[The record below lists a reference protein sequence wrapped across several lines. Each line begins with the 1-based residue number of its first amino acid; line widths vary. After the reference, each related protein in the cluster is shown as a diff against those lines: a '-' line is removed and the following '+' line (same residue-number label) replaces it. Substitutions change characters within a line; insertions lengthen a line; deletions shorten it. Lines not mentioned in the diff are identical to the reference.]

1 MDPSQL
7 KAFWADL
14 LSKSLSCFG
23 VDSSSTVLDCC
34 ARDTGLVFALMDHF
48 SRVGSNDLTKTCP
61 TQTHFDIRDPSYW
74 TAMQAKYAGIVTE
87 PPRNPSLILT
97 IINNAFAVGT
107 KFCALL
113 LSKFDNTNFLMQ
125 CPPSLVVI
133 VDGLQQ
139 SLFLWLNPAIVGTRL
154 VSLTGDIVTAYQSEP
169 TLFGEAIRAE
179 VTRVCQVTTSF
190 PPSFNHQEPTYAPS
204 ISCLTTSAMASN
216 TGMLSYT
223 STTQVSV
230 SPAEV
235 ESSPFSSKS
244 DDDDS
249 STDVDQ
255 KTLLYLKGIAAAN
268 QGQALQEYIEK
279 YSNVFSKR
287 EVITKVCK
295 MKYRSAQRKLRIAK
309 YIASYPEISAMTQRQ
324 AEKYISE
331 KLKQNKPHLKATR
344 RRKLNEAEQN
354 ALLQNLPVY

>member
-1 MDPSQL
+1 
-7 KAFWADL
+7 
-14 LSKSLSCFG
+14 
-23 VDSSSTVLDCC
+23 
-34 ARDTGLVFALMDHF
+34 MDHF

-97 IINNAFAVGT
+97 IINNAFAIGT

-179 VTRVCQVTTSF
+179 VTRVCQVTSSF

>member
-1 MDPSQL
+1 MDSSQL

-48 SRVGSNDLTKTCP
+48 TRVGSNDLAKGCP

-74 TAMQAKYAGIVTE
+74 SAMQAKYAGIVTE

-97 IINNAFAVGT
+97 IINNAFAIGT
-107 KFCALL
+107 KFCGLL
-113 LSKFDNTNFLMQ
+113 LSKYDNTNFLMQ
-125 CPPSLVVI
+125 CPPSLVVL

-169 TLFGEAIRAE
+169 NLFGEAIRAE
-179 VTRVCQVTTSF
+179 VTRVCQVSAF
-190 PPSFNHQEPTYAPS
+190 SPAFNPQEPAYSPS
-204 ISCLTTSAMASN
+204 ISCVTSSAMTSN

-223 STTQVSV
+223 TNTQVGVAS
-230 SPAEV
+230 SPED
-235 ESSPFSSKS
+235 SSPFSSKS
-244 DDDDS
+244 DEDDS

-309 YIASYPEISAMTQRQ
+309 YIASYPEISTMTQRQ

>member
-1 MDPSQL
+1 MDSSQL
-7 KAFWADL
+7 KAFWADV

-23 VDSSSTVLDCC
+23 VDNSSTVLDCC

-61 TQTHFDIRDPSYW
+61 TQTHFDIRDPAYW
-74 TAMQAKYAGIVTE
+74 KAIQAKYAGIVTE
-87 PPRNPSLILT
+87 PPRNPALILT
-97 IINNAFAVGT
+97 ILNNAFSIGT

-113 LSKFDNTNFLMQ
+113 LSKFDNTNFLIQ
-125 CPPSLVVI
+125 CPPSMVVL

-169 TLFGEAIRAE
+169 TLFGEAIRSE
-179 VTRVCQVTTSF
+179 VTRVCQVTSGF
-190 PPSFNHQEPTYAPS
+190 SPSFNTQEPAYAPS
-204 ISCLTTSAMASN
+204 ISCVTASSMASN

-223 STTQVSV
+223 SSTQVSV
-230 SPAEV
+230 SPSEAE
-235 ESSPFSSKS
+235 SPFSSKS
-244 DDDDS
+244 DEDDS

-279 YSNVFSKR
+279 YSSVFSKR

-309 YIASYPEISAMTQRQ
+309 YIASYPEISGMTQRQ

-331 KLKQNKPHLKATR
+331 KLKQNKPHLTATR

>member
-1 MDPSQL
+1 MESLL

-14 LSKSLSCFG
+14 LSKCLSCFG
-23 VDSSSTVLDCC
+23 VDSTSTVLDCC
-34 ARDTGLVFALMDHF
+34 ARETGLVFALMDHF
-48 SRVGSNDLTKTCP
+48 ARVGSNDLSKSCP
-61 TQTHFDIRDPSYW
+61 TQTHFDIRDPTYW
-74 TAMQAKYAGIVTE
+74 TAIQAKYAGIATE
-87 PPRNPSLILT
+87 PPRNPSLVIT
-97 IINNAFAVGT
+97 VINNAFGIGA

-113 LSKFDNTNFLMQ
+113 LSKADNSNFLAQ

-133 VDGLQQ
+133 VDGLPQ
-139 SLFLWLNPAIVGTRL
+139 SLFLWLNPAIIGTRL
-154 VSLTGDIVTAYQSEP
+154 VSLTADIVTAYQSEP
-169 TLFGEAIRAE
+169 NLFGQAIRSE
-179 VTRVCQVTTSF
+179 VTRVCQISSSF
-190 PPSFNHQEPTYAPS
+190 TQQESTYSPS
-204 ISCLTTSAMASN
+204 ISCQITTSTMAPD
-216 TGMLSYT
+216 TDVLTYT
-223 STTQVSV
+223 SSTQVAAS
-230 SPAEV
+230 SRSEAD
-235 ESSPFSSKS
+235 SSPFSSKS
-244 DDDDS
+244 DEDES

-331 KLKQNKPHLKATR
+331 KLKQNKPHLKTNR
-344 RRKLNEAEQN
+344 RRQLNEAEQN
-354 ALLQNLPVY
+354 TMLQNLPVY

>member
-1 MDPSQL
+1 
-7 KAFWADL
+7 
-14 LSKSLSCFG
+14 
-23 VDSSSTVLDCC
+23 
-34 ARDTGLVFALMDHF
+34 MDHF

-97 IINNAFAVGT
+97 IINNAFAIGT

>member
-1 MDPSQL
+1 
-7 KAFWADL
+7 
-14 LSKSLSCFG
+14 
-23 VDSSSTVLDCC
+23 
-34 ARDTGLVFALMDHF
+34 MDHF

-179 VTRVCQVTTSF
+179 VTRVCQVTSSF

>member
-1 MDPSQL
+1 
-7 KAFWADL
+7 
-14 LSKSLSCFG
+14 
-23 VDSSSTVLDCC
+23 
-34 ARDTGLVFALMDHF
+34 MDHF
-48 SRVGSNDLTKTCP
+48 TRVGSNDLSKTCP
-61 TQTHFDIRDPSYW
+61 TQTHFDIRDPMYW

-87 PPRNPSLILT
+87 PPRDPSLVMT
-97 IINNAFAVGT
+97 IINNSFAIGT

-113 LSKFDNTNFLMQ
+113 LSQFDNASFLQQ
-125 CPPSLVVI
+125 CPPSLVVY
-133 VDGLQQ
+133 VEGLRQ
-139 SLFLWLNPAIVGTRL
+139 SLFLWLNPAIIGTRL
-154 VSLTGDIVTAYQSEP
+154 VSLTGDIVSAWRSEP
-169 TLFGEAIRAE
+169 ALFGEAIRAE
-179 VTRVCQVTTSF
+179 VTRVCQVTSGF
-190 PPSFNHQEPTYAPS
+190 AASRNPQVQSEPTYAPS
-204 ISCLTTSAMASN
+204 ISCLSTTAMASN
-216 TGMLSYT
+216 TGLLSYAT
-223 STTQVSV
+223 TTQVGV
-230 SPAEV
+230 ASPSELD
-235 ESSPFSSKS
+235 SSLLSSSRS
-244 DDDDS
+244 DSDES

-309 YIASYPEISAMTQRQ
+309 YIASYPEISTMTQRQ

-354 ALLQNLPVY
+354 AFIQNLPVY